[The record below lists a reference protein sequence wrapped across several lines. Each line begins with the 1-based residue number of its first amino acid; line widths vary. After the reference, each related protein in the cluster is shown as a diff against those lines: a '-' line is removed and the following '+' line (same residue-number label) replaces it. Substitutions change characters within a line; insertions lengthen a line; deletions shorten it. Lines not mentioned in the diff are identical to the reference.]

1 MEKVIVHPD
10 TRQKLRN
17 LNNWLEF
24 CDEDGRVLGY
34 FSPAP
39 KRPLECPLSEGEL
52 RQRLQESDRCTTQEV
67 LKHWENLP

>member
-34 FSPAP
+34 FS
-39 KRPLECPLSEGEL
+39 
-52 RQRLQESDRCTTQEV
+52 Q
-67 LKHWENLP
+67 